1 MATISGNSSNN
12 TLVGTDQDDVI
23 NGLAG
28 NDLIQGLAGN
38 DIIDGGTDIDTADYR
53 EKTLGITVT
62 LSGSTDAIVTVGG
75 IAEDT
80 LRRVENIYGGSG
92 DDFIT
97 GDALA
102 NTFRGGLGA
111 DILDGGAGVDTADY
125 SDKTQSVVV
134 TLNGASDSIVAV
146 GGSAEDTLRNIEN
159 VIGGS
164 AGDTLTGDSLN
175 NSFQGG
181 EGADIIDGGSGSDT
195 ADFREKTTSVV
206 VSLNGAADATVFVG
220 GVAEDTLRNV
230 ENLVGGS
237 AGDILIGDDL
247 NNKLSGA
254 RGNDLLRGGLGADI
268 LDGGEDID
276 TADYSD
282 KNASVSVT
290 LNGSSIATVTVGG
303 VAEDSILKIENVIGG
318 SGDDAIT
325 GDALANT
332 FRGGLGADIL
342 DGGAGIDT
350 ADYSD
355 KSQSVVLTLSGA
367 SNALVTVNG
376 SAEDTLR
383 NIENIIGGS
392 ADDTLTGDSLNNSFQ
407 GGAGAD
413 TIDGGSGSDTA
424 DYRDK
429 SGPMT
434 TILNGAN
441 ASSTVFVGG
450 VAEDSI
456 RNIENI
462 LAGSGDDSLTG
473 DALAN
478 TLDGGA
484 GNDTVDYSGRTGSV
498 LVTLNGGTD
507 ARVTIGGSLEDT
519 LRNVENIIGGSG
531 SDTIIGDALVN
542 VLTGGGGGD
551 ILKGGLGSDILDG
564 GIGSDTADFSDKTAS
579 VVVALNGSNNA
590 VATVGGVAEDTLRN
604 IENIFG
610 GAGADTLTGDGL
622 ANILRGGGAADL
634 LDGGA
639 GVDTADYREKTVSVV
654 ATLNGAADAV
664 VKIGG
669 VNEDTIRNI
678 ENISGGSAGDTLTG
692 DASVN
697 VLLGN
702 DGADFLTG
710 GLGADVL
717 DGGAG
722 LDSADFREKTEAI
735 LVTLNGAAN
744 ARVSVGGVL
753 EDTLRNVENIFSG
766 SGADTLIGDGQAN
779 LFRGGLGQDVIDGGA
794 GSDTADYR
802 EKSLSVAVTL
812 NGATDAVVTVGGV
825 AEDTIRNV
833 ENVFGGLGADT
844 LIGDASANSLSGGN
858 GGDVLQG
865 GFGADILDGG
875 AGSDLADYS
884 DKSNSVVVTLGGAS
898 SVNVS
903 VGGVIEDSI
912 RNIEKIFGGSAADTL
927 IGDALANTFRGGG
940 GADLMDGGAGADIAD
955 YREKTSG
962 IAVTL
967 TGSVDATVT
976 VGGVSEDTIRNI
988 ESVLGG
994 SGHDV
999 LTGDTF
1005 ANTLSGNDG
1014 RDLLTGGGGADI
1026 LDGGAG
1032 VDTASYR
1039 DKAASVVLTLNGA
1052 ANATATIG
1060 GVAEDTVRNIE
1071 NVLGGTGDDR
1081 LTGDAAANLLSGGG
1095 GNDVLDGG
1103 AGSDTFQF
1111 DFALDSSSNVDTILN
1126 FSTGDKIALASSV
1139 FSALSTGALSN
1150 AQFFSGAGANAAQD
1164 SDDRII
1170 YDSSSGALYYDAD
1183 GLGGGSAVQFAVI
1196 DMHPVLSSGDFL
1208 VV

>member
-1 MATISGNSSNN
+1 MATINGNSSNN
-12 TLVGTDQDDVI
+12 ILIGTNLDDVI
-23 NGLAG
+23 NGFAG
-28 NDLIQGLAGN
+28 NDLIQGLDGN
-38 DIIDGGTDIDTADYR
+38 DIIDGGTGIDTADYR

-62 LSGSTDAIVTVGG
+62 LTGSIDTIVTVGG

-80 LRRVENIYGGSG
+80 LRRVENIFGGSG

-97 GDALA
+97 GDVLA

-125 SDKTQSVVV
+125 SDKSQSVVV
-134 TLNGASDSIVAV
+134 TLNGSANSTVTV
-146 GGSAEDTLRNIEN
+146 GDSAEDTLRNIEN

-164 AGDTLTGDSLN
+164 AGDILTGDNLN

-181 EGADIIDGGSGSDT
+181 GGADVIDGGGGTDT

-230 ENLVGGS
+230 ENLIGGS
-237 AGDILIGDDL
+237 AGDMFIGDAL
-247 NNKLSGA
+247 ANKFSGA
-254 RGNDLLRGGLGADI
+254 EGNDWLRGGLGADI

-290 LNGSSIATVTVGG
+290 LNGSNLATVTVGG
-303 VAEDSILKIENVIGG
+303 VAEDSIAKIENIVGG
-318 SGDDAIT
+318 SGDDFIT

-367 SNALVTVNG
+367 SNTLVTVNG

-383 NIENIIGGS
+383 NIENVIGGS

-434 TILNGAN
+434 IILNGAN
-441 ASSTVFVGG
+441 ASTVFVGS

-531 SDTIIGDALVN
+531 SDTIIGDAHAN
-542 VLTGGGGGD
+542 VLIGGGGGD

-564 GIGSDTADFSDKTAS
+564 AVGSDTADFSDKTAS

-610 GAGADTLTGDGL
+610 GAGADLLTGDGL
-622 ANILRGGGAADL
+622 ANILRGGGAADV
-634 LDGGA
+634 LDGGG

-654 ATLNGAADAV
+654 ATLNGAADTV

-702 DGADFLTG
+702 GGADFLTG
-710 GLGADVL
+710 GLGNDVL

-722 LDSADFREKTEAI
+722 LDSADFREKTGAI
-735 LVTLNGAAN
+735 VVALNGAAN
-744 ARVSVGGVL
+744 VRVSVGGVL

-802 EKSLSVAVTL
+802 EKKTAVVVTL
-812 NGATDAVVTVGGV
+812 NGATDAVVKVGGV

-833 ENVFGGLGADT
+833 ENVFGG
-844 LIGDASANSLSGGN
+844 
-858 GGDVLQG
+858 
-865 GFGADILDGG
+865 
-875 AGSDLADYS
+875 
-884 DKSNSVVVTLGGAS
+884 
-898 SVNVS
+898 
-903 VGGVIEDSI
+903 
-912 RNIEKIFGGSAADTL
+912 
-927 IGDALANTFRGGG
+927 
-940 GADLMDGGAGADIAD
+940 
-955 YREKTSG
+955 
-962 IAVTL
+962 
-967 TGSVDATVT
+967 
-976 VGGVSEDTIRNI
+976 
-988 ESVLGG
+988 
-994 SGHDV
+994 SGHDI

-1039 DKAASVVLTLNGA
+1039 DKSASVVLTLSGA
-1052 ANATATIG
+1052 TNATATIG

-1150 AQFFSGAGANAAQD
+1150 AQFFSGSGANAAQD

-1183 GLGGGSAVQFAVI
+1183 GLGGVSAVQFAVI

>member
-1 MATISGNSSNN
+1 MPKYGVNPSDGLEIYLHSADGGYVYDQIGNSAGHRTMQTGDLLGLRHQQSNPPVTGGAAMATINGNSSNN
-12 TLVGTDQDDVI
+12 ILIGTNLDDVI
-23 NGLAG
+23 NGFAG
-28 NDLIQGLAGN
+28 NDLIQGLDGN
-38 DIIDGGTDIDTADYR
+38 DIIDGGTGIDTADYR

-62 LSGSTDAIVTVGG
+62 LTGSIDTIVTVGG

-80 LRRVENIYGGSG
+80 LRRVENIFGGSG

-97 GDALA
+97 GDVLA

-125 SDKTQSVVV
+125 SDKSQSVVV
-134 TLNGASDSIVAV
+134 TLNGSANSTVTV
-146 GGSAEDTLRNIEN
+146 GDSAEDTLRNIEN

-164 AGDTLTGDSLN
+164 AGDILTGDNLN

-181 EGADIIDGGSGSDT
+181 GGADVIDGGGGTDT

-230 ENLVGGS
+230 ENLIGGS
-237 AGDILIGDDL
+237 AGDMFIGDAL
-247 NNKLSGA
+247 ANKFSGA
-254 RGNDLLRGGLGADI
+254 EGNDWLRGGLGADI

-290 LNGSSIATVTVGG
+290 LNGSNLATVTVGG
-303 VAEDSILKIENVIGG
+303 VAEDSIAKIENIVGG
-318 SGDDAIT
+318 SGDDFIT

-367 SNALVTVNG
+367 SNTLVTVNG

-383 NIENIIGGS
+383 NIENVIGGS

-434 TILNGAN
+434 IILNGAN
-441 ASSTVFVGG
+441 ASTVFVGS

-531 SDTIIGDALVN
+531 SDTIIGDAHAN
-542 VLTGGGGGD
+542 VLIGGGGGD

-564 GIGSDTADFSDKTAS
+564 AVGSDTADFSDKTAS

-610 GAGADTLTGDGL
+610 GAGADLLTGDGL
-622 ANILRGGGAADL
+622 ANILRGGGAADV
-634 LDGGA
+634 LDGGG

-654 ATLNGAADAV
+654 ATLNGAADTV

-702 DGADFLTG
+702 GGADFLTG
-710 GLGADVL
+710 GLGNDVL

-722 LDSADFREKTEAI
+722 LDSADFREKTGAI
-735 LVTLNGAAN
+735 VVALNGAAN
-744 ARVSVGGVL
+744 VRVSVGGVL

-802 EKSLSVAVTL
+802 EKKTAVVVTL
-812 NGATDAVVTVGGV
+812 NGATDAVVKVGGV

-833 ENVFGGLGADT
+833 ENVFGG
-844 LIGDASANSLSGGN
+844 
-858 GGDVLQG
+858 
-865 GFGADILDGG
+865 
-875 AGSDLADYS
+875 
-884 DKSNSVVVTLGGAS
+884 
-898 SVNVS
+898 
-903 VGGVIEDSI
+903 
-912 RNIEKIFGGSAADTL
+912 
-927 IGDALANTFRGGG
+927 
-940 GADLMDGGAGADIAD
+940 
-955 YREKTSG
+955 
-962 IAVTL
+962 
-967 TGSVDATVT
+967 
-976 VGGVSEDTIRNI
+976 
-988 ESVLGG
+988 
-994 SGHDV
+994 SGHDI

-1039 DKAASVVLTLNGA
+1039 DKSASVVLTLSGA
-1052 ANATATIG
+1052 TNATATIG

-1150 AQFFSGAGANAAQD
+1150 AQFFSGSGANAAQD

-1183 GLGGGSAVQFAVI
+1183 GLGGVSAVQFAVI